1 MASLQIGVFLFALSC
16 TVLHVKAFQISNM
29 DNVHISDHELA
40 LQKHQADVEN
50 HMRMNQ
56 LHQQQQQY
64 QPQHQYKQ
72 QHTQQQQIYQR
83 ALTQNSTFNQIY
95 QIDTKAL
102 AKPEKGCV
110 DEVKKVTETVH
121 DDVILCNLS
130 YETQCSMIDTTKFE
144 AVSSEEC
151 TNESTACNID
161 YSQDPP
167 QEECVLTEKVCTTTT
182 KMVPRT
188 EQAEDCVD
196 VPKEVCTR
204 SNANPQEIT
213 KKVVKRTCY
222 NPVNV
227 APAVPTIPANSC
239 ADPKLLES
247 SMITCTA
254 SSVYSGDWGCQKA
267 FDGKASC
274 NDNWGSDWATLK
286 NEGVG
291 AWIKAEFVEVITI
304 KKLRIKQRKILED
317 REHMNSGIEIAF
329 DGGVKKDF
337 KLGVKGCNS
346 WNIINLSEPVA
357 TRTMKIRIS
366 SVYGSINNGFKEIEI
381 YGCI

>member
-1 MASLQIGVFLFALSC
+1 
-16 TVLHVKAFQISNM
+16 M

-40 LQKHQADVEN
+40 LQKHQADVEKL
-50 HMRMNQ
+50 MRMNQ

-64 QPQHQYKQ
+64 QPQH

-110 DEVKKVTETVH
+110 DEVKKVTKTVH

-144 AVSSEEC
+144 AVSSEDC
-151 TNESTACNID
+151 TNESTVCNID

-213 KKVVKRTCY
+213 KEVVKRTCY

-254 SSVYSGDWGCQKA
+254 SSEYSGDYVCQKA
-267 FDGKASC
+267 FDGPGKMPC
-274 NDNWGSDWATLK
+274 EDDWKNGWATK
-286 NEGVG
+286 GEGVG
-291 AWIKAEFVEVITI
+291 AWIKAEFVEVIAI
-304 KKLRIKQRKILED
+304 KKLRIKQRISGKEQ
-317 REHMNSGIEIAF
+317 NSGIEIAF

-366 SVYGSINNGFKEIEI
+366 SVYGPPDNNGFKEIEI

>member
-16 TVLHVKAFQISNM
+16 SVLHVKAFQISNM

-40 LQKHQADVEN
+40 LQKHQADVEKL
-50 HMRMNQ
+50 MRMNQ

-64 QPQHQYKQ
+64 QPQH

-213 KKVVKRTCY
+213 KEVVKRTCY
-222 NPVNV
+222 NPENV
-227 APAVPTIPANSC
+227 APAVPTIPAKSC
-239 ADPKLLES
+239 ANPKLLES

-254 SSVYSGDWGCQKA
+254 SSEYSGDYVCQKA
-267 FDGKASC
+267 FDGPGKMPC
-274 NDNWGSDWATLK
+274 EDDWKNGWATK
-286 NEGVG
+286 GEGVG
-291 AWIKAEFVEVITI
+291 AWIKAEFVEVIAI
-304 KKLRIKQRKILED
+304 KKLRIKQRIGSWEQ
-317 REHMNSGIEIAF
+317 NSGIEIAF

-337 KLGVKGCNS
+337 KLDVKGCKS

-366 SVYGSINNGFKEIEI
+366 SVYGTDNNGFKEIEI

>member
-40 LQKHQADVEN
+40 LQKHQADVEKL
-50 HMRMNQ
+50 MRMNQ

-64 QPQHQYKQ
+64 QPQH

-151 TNESTACNID
+151 TNESTACNIN

-222 NPVNV
+222 NPVDV
-227 APAVPTIPANSC
+227 APTTTTTTTTTT
-239 ADPKLLES
+239 
-247 SMITCTA
+247 TC
-254 SSVYSGDWGCQKA
+254 YSGWQEYEGACYIYQAVRRTWEEASNACQQLHLGA
-267 FDGKASC
+267 QLTSVTNAGE
-274 NDNWGSDWATLK
+274 
-286 NEGVG
+286 NE
-291 AWIKAEFVEVITI
+291 F
-304 KKLRIKQRKILED
+304 LRVL
-317 REHMNSGIEIAF
+317 A
-329 DGGVKKDF
+329 GGYW
-337 KLGVKGCNS
+337 S
-346 WNIINLSEPVA
+346 WNGGRHRQPETPSGSWTWSDGALWSFTNWSPGRPDSYPNGHCVIMGSSSGQLYNAPCSNNL
-357 TRTMKIRIS
+357 
-366 SVYGSINNGFKEIEI
+366 GSLCK
-381 YGCI
+381 YSL